1 METYTESQ
9 NSQTGYFLYGK
20 QAFSRVKVTR
30 KQAVMGPFPPLP
42 FFMEFRVSPQQAAK
56 VSCQEE

>member
-1 METYTESQ
+1 M
-9 NSQTGYFLYGK
+9 YGK
-20 QAFSRVKVTR
+20 QAVSRVKVTG

-42 FFMEFRVSPQQAAK
+42 FFMEFRVKPGEARK

>member
-1 METYTESQ
+1 M
-9 NSQTGYFLYGK
+9 YGK
-20 QAFSRVKVTR
+20 QVFSRVKVTG

-42 FFMEFRVSPQQAAK
+42 FFMEFRVKPGMARK